1 MDTAMKKSWNGF
13 VWAGFAVVLLGALS
27 FLFLVRFPSTR
38 DFPWVN
44 LLLFGAGALLLAEG
58 LRRAFFHPDRYRG
71 KVSGTILSLLSL
83 AIFGLFCYGIFV
95 LAADLPSARGAPR
108 PGTPAPDFT
117 LSDAAGKP
125 VALAELLKKNRAV
138 VLIFYRGYW

>member
-1 MDTAMKKSWNGF
+1 MKRSWNGL
-13 VWAGFAVVLLGALS
+13 VWTGFAVVLLAVFS
-27 FLFLVRFPSTR
+27 FVFLIRFPATR

-44 LLLFGAGALLLAEG
+44 LLLFAAGALLLAIG
-58 LRRAFFHPDRYRG
+58 LRRAFLQSDRYRG

-95 LAADLPSARGAPR
+95 LAADIPSARGAPR
-108 PGTPAPDFT
+108 PGTLAPDFT

-125 VALAELLKKNRAV
+125 VALADLLKKNRAV
-138 VLIFYRGYW
+138 LLIFYRGYW

>member
-1 MDTAMKKSWNGF
+1 MRRSWNGL
-13 VWAGFAVVLLGALS
+13 VWAGFAVVLVAAFS
-27 FLFLVRFPSTR
+27 FLFLVQFPATR
-38 DFPWVN
+38 DFPWVS
-44 LLLFGAGALLLAEG
+44 LLLFAAGALLLAIG
-58 LRRAFFHPDRYRG
+58 LRRAFFQSDRYRG

-95 LAADLPSARGAPR
+95 LAADIPSASGAPR

-125 VALAELLKKNRAV
+125 VALSELLKKNRAV
-138 VLIFYRGYW
+138 LLIFYRGYW

>member
-1 MDTAMKKSWNGF
+1 MKRSWNSF
-13 VWAGFAVVLLGALS
+13 VWAGFALVLLAAFS
-27 FLFLVRFPSTR
+27 FIFLVRFPATR

-58 LRRAFFHPDRYRG
+58 LRRAFVQRDRYRG

-83 AIFGLFCYGIFV
+83 AIFGLFCYGTFV
-95 LAADLPSARGAPR
+95 LTADIPSASGAPR

-125 VALAELLKKNRAV
+125 VALSELLKKNRAV
-138 VLIFYRGYW
+138 LLIFYRGYW